1 MYFSAAAPRG
11 SLGAMIGGRLNDANM
26 VMLSRIA
33 KRAYVTGGMGLAET
47 VPNILVNCESL
58 TIVRLRFA
66 ALVAANLAGPAV
78 VVLAALFRVVD
89 LKVSK
94 KFADRYV
101 PPYTIRIRPKV
112 FDVRYR

>member
-1 MYFSAAAPRG
+1 MYFSAVAVRG
-11 SLGAMIGGRLNDANM
+11 NLGASIGGTLKDANM
-26 VMLSRIA
+26 VILSRIA
-33 KRAYVTGGMGLAET
+33 KSIYVIGGIGLAET

-78 VVLAALFRVVD
+78 VVLAFRLRVVD
-89 LKVSK
+89 LKVSR

-101 PPYTIRIRPKV
+101 PPYTINIKPNV
-112 FDVRYR
+112 FEVRYR